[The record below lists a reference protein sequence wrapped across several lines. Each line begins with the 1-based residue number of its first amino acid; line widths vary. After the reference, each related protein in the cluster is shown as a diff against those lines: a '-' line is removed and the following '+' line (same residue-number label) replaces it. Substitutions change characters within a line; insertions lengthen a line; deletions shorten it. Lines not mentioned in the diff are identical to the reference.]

1 LFISEI
7 NKINYM
13 KKIFLFILILF
24 TYNTIALA
32 QVGIG
37 TPTPAPSAILD
48 VNSTEQGV
56 LLSRMTS
63 TQRVAIASPA
73 KGLMVFDTTT
83 NSFWYYDGAFWVNSQ
98 AIASYGDIK
107 SGIQAADHNGWVKLD
122 GRLTSTLSAT
132 QRTVLSSLGI
142 STNLPNASDSYLVQ
156 KTGTLGSV
164 SGSNTTTIAQA
175 NLPNVTFT
183 GTAQDAGSHNHNVDP
198 GGFWA
203 ENNGNHNHNIGR
215 RGNPD
220 NGAFDP
226 GDGRR
231 WENSAAT
238 TDRSYYGE
246 FQTSS
251 SGNHS
256 HWIDVPN
263 TTSTTF
269 PNHSHTVNVG
279 SGGSGTALN
288 IAPKSMIVNMFIYL
302 GN

>member
-1 LFISEI
+1 
-7 NKINYM
+7 M
-13 KKIFLFILILF
+13 KKIFLIFLF
-24 TYNTIALA
+24 GFNLSAFA

-37 TPTPAPSAILD
+37 TQTPAPSAILD

-107 SGIQAADHNGWVKLD
+107 SGIQATDHNGWVKLD

-142 STNLPNASDSYLVQ
+142 STTLPNASDSYLVQ

-183 GTAQDAGSHNHNVDP
+183 GTALDAGSHAHNTDP
-198 GGFWA
+198 ASFNSQTA
-203 ENNGNHNHNIGR
+203 GNHTHGIGR
-215 RGNPD
+215 RSNQD
-220 NGAFDP
+220 AGAYDP

-231 WENSAAT
+231 WENST
-238 TDRSYYGE
+238 ITSDRGYYGE
-246 FQTSS
+246 FQTAS

-256 HWIDVPN
+256 HIIDVPN
-263 TTSTTF
+263 TTSTTA
-269 PNHSHTVNVG
+269 PNHSHTVNVS
-279 SGGSGTALN
+279 SGGSGVALS

-302 GN
+302 GL

>member
-1 LFISEI
+1 MKNLFLLTI
-7 NKINYM
+7 
-13 KKIFLFILILF
+13 ILF
-24 TYNTIALA
+24 GFNSSGLA

-48 VNSTEQGV
+48 VNSTAQGV

-107 SGIQAADHNGWVKLD
+107 SGIQAADHNGWIKLD
-122 GRLTSTLSAT
+122 GRALTSLSAT
-132 QRTVLSSLGI
+132 QQAVLSSLGL
-142 STNLPNASDSYLVQ
+142 SALPNASDSYLVQ
-156 KTGTLGSV
+156 KSGTVGSV

-183 GTAQDAGSHNHNVDP
+183 GTALDAGSHAHNTDP
-198 GGFWA
+198 AGFYSYDA
-203 ENNGNHNHNIGR
+203 GNHSHGIGR
-215 RGNPD
+215 RSNPD

-231 WENSAAT
+231 WENSAIT
-238 TDRSYYGE
+238 SDRGYYGE
-246 FQTSS
+246 FQTAGN
-251 SGNHS
+251 GNHS
-256 HWIDVPN
+256 HLIDVPN
-263 TTSTTF
+263 TTSTSA
-269 PNHSHTVNVG
+269 PNLHI
-279 SGGSGTALN
+279 L
-288 IAPKSMIVNMFIYL
+288 
-302 GN
+302 

>member
-1 LFISEI
+1 
-7 NKINYM
+7 M
-13 KKIFLFILILF
+13 KKILLIFLFGF
-24 TYNTIALA
+24 NFSAFA

-48 VNSTEQGV
+48 VISTEQGV

-98 AIASYGDIK
+98 AIATYGDIK
-107 SGIQAADHNGWVKLD
+107 SGIQTTDHNGWVKLD
-122 GRLTSTLSAT
+122 GRLISTLSAT

-156 KTGTLGSV
+156 KSGTLGSV
-164 SGSNTTTIAQA
+164 SGSNSTTITQA

-183 GTAQDAGSHNHNVDP
+183 GTALDAGSHAHNTDP
-198 GGFWA
+198 AGFYSYEA
-203 ENNGNHNHNIGR
+203 GNHTHGIGR
-215 RGNPD
+215 RSNPD
-220 NGAFDP
+220 AGAYDP

-231 WENSAAT
+231 WENST
-238 TDRSYYGE
+238 ITSDRGYYGE
-246 FQTSS
+246 FQTAGN
-251 SGNHS
+251 GNHS
-256 HWIDVPN
+256 HLIDVPN
-263 TTSTTF
+263 TTSTTA

>member
-1 LFISEI
+1 MKNLFLITIISI
-7 NKINYM
+7 SFN
-13 KKIFLFILILF
+13 FSAF
-24 TYNTIALA
+24 A

-107 SGIQAADHNGWVKLD
+107 SGIQATDHNGWVKLD

-164 SGSNTTTIAQA
+164 SGSNTTTITQA

-183 GTAQDAGSHNHNVDP
+183 GTALDAGSHAHNTDP
-198 GGFWA
+198 AGFYSYDA
-203 ENNGNHNHNIGR
+203 GNHTHGIGR
-215 RGNPD
+215 RSNPD
-220 NGAFDP
+220 AGAYDP

-238 TDRSYYGE
+238 TDRGYYGE
-246 FQTSS
+246 FQISY

-256 HWIDVPN
+256 HLIDVPN
-263 TTSTTF
+263 TTSTSA